1 MYLVGDLG
9 RRVEAVAFA
18 RSGVEIRRARRLEIM
33 GEFRNSDDGILFG
46 KVCLVFLQR
55 IRALLDVVVE

>member
-1 MYLVGDLG
+1 M
-9 RRVEAVAFA
+9 EAVAFA

-33 GEFRNSDDGILFG
+33 GEFRNSDEDILFG